1 MHTQGMNK
9 VHKVIKRVLRYEI
22 EVFLKNSDFSY
33 LYGSISYLF
42 GYEKNRCFFLM
53 VPDIVMKQCGNYLA
67 QNNRLV
73 QAFMLLKDVAAREAV
88 DGRLADV
95 VLVVHDET
103 ARPDPATQHA
113 RNWTAPTADGMHP
126 SPLIF
131 SLRCCVAGTVA
142 GSGVCVCGRVC
153 VCVTNRVP
161 CTRACRAG
169 HCRHCRPTWRRR
181 LRVR

>member
-1 MHTQGMNK
+1 MLDDDEAANS
-9 VHKVIKRVLRYEI
+9 RVVRDSSG
-22 EVFLKNSDFSY
+22 KQ
-33 LYGSISYLF
+33 
-42 GYEKNRCFFLM
+42 K
-53 VPDIVMKQCGNYLA
+53 VPDIVMKRCGNYLA

-126 SPLIF
+126 TPLDIHF
-131 SLRCCVAGTVA
+131 ALLCCRDAGCGVRVCMC
-142 GSGVCVCGRVC
+142 VCVC
-153 VCVTNRVP
+153 
-161 CTRACRAG
+161 A
-169 HCRHCRPTWRRR
+169 
-181 LRVR
+181 

>member
-1 MHTQGMNK
+1 MLDDDEAANL
-9 VHKVIKRVLRYEI
+9 RVVRDSSG
-22 EVFLKNSDFSY
+22 KQ
-33 LYGSISYLF
+33 
-42 GYEKNRCFFLM
+42 K
-53 VPDIVMKQCGNYLA
+53 VPDIVMKRCGNYLA

-126 SPLIF
+126 SPLTF
-131 SLRCCVAGTVA
+131 RLWCCVAGTVA

-169 HCRHCRPTWRRR
+169 HCRHCRPTWRRH